1 MFGQRLAYL
10 LLLSLV
16 WWQVDAECCPDRLY
30 GGFYSD
36 WACGGQWGHMLT
48 FLSQFFEIAHKN
60 NIDMTMYFDGT
71 AEESGR
77 AQWVATQLETRE
89 KINAVRPLSG

>member
-1 MFGQRLAYL
+1 M
-10 LLLSLV
+10 
-16 WWQVDAECCPDRLY
+16 DAECCPDRLY

-71 AEESGR
+71 AGESGR

-89 KINAVRPLSG
+89 KINAVRPAPSLDKRIS